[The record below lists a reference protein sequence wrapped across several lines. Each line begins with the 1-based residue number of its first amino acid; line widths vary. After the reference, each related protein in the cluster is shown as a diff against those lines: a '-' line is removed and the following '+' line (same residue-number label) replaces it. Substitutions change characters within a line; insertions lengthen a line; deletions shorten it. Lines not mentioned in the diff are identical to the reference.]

1 MKYLKK
7 YNESLPPKD
16 SLLDEVK
23 FYIEDIFFPIKSDYD
38 IKIEAFY
45 YHVLRPEPGY
55 KPFTR
60 VTITRNYDEFAL
72 TDISHELEHLS
83 RYMET
88 LGFEKMKSYDKVIPF
103 PIWVPNQVRA
113 SNSYNYRVQYIKR
126 K

>member
-1 MKYLKK
+1 MRYLKK

-16 SLLDEVK
+16 SLLNEVK
-23 FYIEDIFFPIKSDYD
+23 FYIEDIFYPIMSEYD

-55 KPFTR
+55 KPFIR
-60 VTITRNYDEFAL
+60 LTITRNYEFTL
-72 TDISHELEHLS
+72 TDISHELEHLG

-88 LGFEKMKSYDKVIPF
+88 LGFVKMRSYDRVSTYTTLQYKI
-103 PIWVPNQVRA
+103 
-113 SNSYNYRVQYIKR
+113 YNYQVEYIKI